1 MKSEVFVILLL
12 VVILIFGTVG
22 ISSASETL
30 VFGIS
35 VDVDHLEPGYTIVG
49 YVVDNI
55 FEGLVK
61 FKAGTTII
69 EPCLATSWEISE
81 DGKEIT
87 FHLRKGV
94 KFHDGTDFNS
104 DAVVFSFARQY
115 DPNHP
120 YHQYGKWYYFGY
132 MFLQTIQIFGVFSS
146 IFKAYIQAAWRFNK
160 WVVILL
166 VNGKCKN

>member
-1 MKSEVFVILLL
+1 MKMKLWILFLL
-12 VVILIFGTVG
+12 AVAAMFSTVC

-30 VFGIS
+30 AFAIAA
-35 VDVDHLEPGYTIVG
+35 DVDQLDPADTNINQAVS
-49 YVVDNI
+49 NI

-61 FKAGTTII
+61 FKAGSTSI
-69 EPCLATSWEISE
+69 EPCLATLWEISE

-94 KFHDGTDFNS
+94 KFHDGTDFNA

-120 YHQYGKWYYFGY
+120 YHQYGKWG
-132 MFLQTIQIFGVFSS
+132 M
-146 IFKAYIQAAWRFNK
+146 WRFMFYDVDRMEKIDDDMVKLVLKKPN
-160 WVVILL
+160 VSILTSL
-166 VNGKCKN
+166 ALYRVSII